1 MGLGRRGGGESYSC
15 LPVDAEKVGRS
26 RTVSLLACH
35 PCLSRR
41 CTVSRRYIL
50 IIFELIHRTLAA
62 MLGSFLA
69 LGVLYDSSCVP
80 PSSTTHRCTVC
91 FAGRGTWYWMPR
103 RRYILKVTLSNH
115 AHALRVRGACIHRV
129 LLLWRCACPVVVAAA
144 LTVRVA
150 DDVMPHR
157 NLQKFGPQQT
167 AVVGGGG

>member
-91 FAGRGTWYWMPR
+91 FCRTRDVVVDAPASVHFEGDTVQSRARLAGAR
-103 RRYILKVTLSNH
+103 RVHTPGIVIV
-115 AHALRVRGACIHRV
+115 ALRMSCCGCSRTYSS
-129 LLLWRCACPVVVAAA
+129 RC
-144 LTVRVA
+144 
-150 DDVMPHR
+150 
-157 NLQKFGPQQT
+157 
-167 AVVGGGG
+167 